1 MFSVRVCELDNVRI
15 GAMRVGLLNAFLKF
29 DSHLDL
35 YNANNYMGKLKR
47 YVNPDTLALNTIS
60 DGAGGFVP
68 DARYALLGGTRNSSW
83 YNRFWT
89 HSVDVLDE
97 GPIVYME
104 PTSGSTRS
112 YTDANVA
119 HAKPADSYMLLPD
132 GGFGFM
138 PHGFAMFPSL
148 TLQGFS
154 ISMVLKWCYIPRA
167 AQPRTGFDQSYST
180 ESHAYPYWRRPQ
192 VEQWITLGCVG
203 SALGHVGMVVN
214 RNAVFVGIA
223 GTATEKANG
232 NTIPLPY
239 SESRYYKTA
248 VELRVTGETMVGADT
263 YTTMS
268 YRLQLQT
275 FDLYSDSLV
284 SDVCITK
291 NVQYEKAS
299 ILTRETNTKLSRSI
313 MCGFNDT
320 NAQAV
325 DPIAVDK
332 FRVYTTLVSPTLDPD
347 LTVLLD
353 KV

>member
-1 MFSVRVCELDNVRI
+1 MFSVRVCELGNVRI

-47 YVNPDTLALNTIS
+47 YVNPDTTTLNTIS

-68 DARYALLGGTRNSSW
+68 DGRYALLGGTRNSFW

-89 HSVDVLDE
+89 HSVDVIDE
-97 GPIVYME
+97 GPIVYMQ
-104 PTSGSTRS
+104 PGSGSTKS

-119 HAKPADSYMLLPD
+119 SAKPANSYMLFPD

-154 ISMVLKWCYIPRA
+154 ISMVLKWCFIPRA
-167 AQPRTGFDQSYST
+167 AQPRLGSEIYSAQ
-180 ESHAYPYWRRPQ
+180 SHAYPFLRRGD

-214 RNAVFVGIA
+214 RNTVFVGIA
-223 GTATEKANG
+223 GFSTEKTNG

-299 ILTRETNTKLSRSI
+299 ILNRETNTKLSRSI

-320 NAQAV
+320 NGYAV

-347 LTVLLD
+347 LTVLLG